1 MESKAKFERTQSLRA
16 FAVAQGATGIEIITN
31 PHTGKNFAKLKGVDI
46 TMRIAEK
53 VGTNLDQ
60 DLSVSWF
67 IPENG
72 DASWMLH
79 QTGTSNVVASVD
91 FSADLNKV

>member
-1 MESKAKFERTQSLRA
+1 MDSKATFERTQSLRA
-16 FAVAQGATGIEIITN
+16 FAIAQGASGIEIIKN

-53 VGTNLDQ
+53 VGTDLNQ

-67 IPENG
+67 TPENG

-79 QTGTSNVVASVD
+79 QTGTSNVVADLD